1 MGICIA
7 LAGNPNCGKTTMFND
22 LTGANQYVGNWPG
35 VTVEKKEGKY
45 TRDKDVTITDLPG
58 IYSLSP
64 YSPEEIVARDYLLE
78 GGPDAVINLVDATNL
93 ERNLYLTSQILNL
106 GVPVVIALNMMDL
119 VEKNGD
125 KIDVDGLSRE
135 LGCPIVPTSALKGR
149 GMEDVVKATIDAARS
164 KKVPASQMKFD
175 AAVEEALVK
184 IESVLGD
191 KVSPNAAR
199 WYAIKLF
206 EAEDKTIADLKLS
219 QADLDAISAIRTFI
233 EDKLDDDAE
242 SIITAERYDAISH
255 VVDKTVKRTRTGL
268 TTSQKIDRVVT
279 NRWLGLPIF
288 IVIMFFVYWLAISVG
303 GGVVTDWANDGISG
317 DGWLYTGNAAFDEA
331 TEEYED
337 AHSQVVAYVENIL
350 GEDEESEL
358 PSDASQEVLDAL
370 AAEEPEAPEDDADAD
385 AVAEYEDAMAEYE
398 EAQAIVADFDEQ
410 AQASHAVAS
419 MEVEDEDGNVE
430 EQTITFAD
438 YQKALEVEEPDPS
451 DGTWGL
457 WIPGLGAI
465 IADAMEAADVAPWL
479 QSLVNDGIVSGV
491 GAVIG
496 FIPQMVI
503 LFLLLGILELCG
515 YMSRVAFIMDRIF
528 RKFGLSGKS
537 FIPMLIASGCGVPA
551 VMSTKTIEN
560 EMDRRMTIMTTT
572 MIPCGAK
579 MPIIALVF
587 GALAS
592 GDSSATWYVA
602 PMFYFLGVIAIILSG
617 IMLKKTKLFAGEAT
631 PFVMELP
638 EYHMPTVKSILL
650 SMWERVKGYIIKAG
664 TIIFLSTI
672 VIWFLMNFGDAGEGF
687 GLLDPDAPD
696 YMEHSL
702 MAGLGNLLAWI
713 FAPLGFDNWQ
723 AAATAVTG
731 LVAKENVV
739 ATVGIITQL
748 ADYGEADPQLW
759 FGFLQML
766 GGSTAAVVAFCAF
779 NLLCAPCFAAMGAI
793 RQQQNSPKWFWITIG
808 YLCGFAW
815 CVGTMLYQFVGLA
828 TGEVEFNVFT
838 VVAIVIAAVMLFQIF
853 RPMPKREEK
862 QDK

>member
-149 GMEDVVKATIDAARS
+149 GMEDVVKAAIDAARS

-175 AAVEEALVK
+175 AAV
-184 IESVLGD
+184 
-191 KVSPNAAR
+191 
-199 WYAIKLF
+199 
-206 EAEDKTIADLKLS
+206 
-219 QADLDAISAIRTFI
+219 
-233 EDKLDDDAE
+233 
-242 SIITAERYDAISH
+242 
-255 VVDKTVKRTRTGL
+255 
-268 TTSQKIDRVVT
+268 
-279 NRWLGLPIF
+279 
-288 IVIMFFVYWLAISVG
+288 
-303 GGVVTDWANDGISG
+303 
-317 DGWLYTGNAAFDEA
+317 
-331 TEEYED
+331 ED

-358 PSDASQEVLDAL
+358 PSDESQEVLDAL
-370 AAEEPEAPEDDADAD
+370 AAEEPEAPEDGADED
-385 AVAEYEDAMAEYE
+385 AVADYEDAMAEYE
-398 EAQAIVADFDEQ
+398 EAQAIVADFDER
-410 AQASHAVAS
+410 AQASHAVAT

-617 IMLKKTKLFAGEAT
+617 IMLKKTKLFAGDAT

-779 NLLCAPCFAAMGAI
+779 NLLCAPCFAAMGTI

-838 VVAIVIAAVMLFQIF
+838 VVAIVIAAAMLFQIF

>member
-149 GMEDVVKATIDAARS
+149 GMEDVVKAAIDAART
-164 KKVPASQMKFD
+164 KKAPALQMKFD

-184 IESVLGD
+184 IEGVLGD
-191 KVSPNAAR
+191 KVAPNAAR

-219 QADLDAISAIRTFI
+219 QADLDAISAIRTSI

-288 IVIMFFVYWLAISVG
+288 IVIMLFVYWLAVSVG

-337 AHSQVVAYVENIL
+337 AHSQVVTYVENIL

-723 AAATAVTG
+723 ATATAVTG

-766 GGSTAAVVAFCAF
+766 GGSTAAMVAFCAF
-779 NLLCAPCFAAMGAI
+779 NLLCAPCFAAMGTI

-853 RPMPKREEK
+853 RPMPKRGEK
-862 QDK
+862 QEK

>member
-149 GMEDVVKATIDAARS
+149 GMEDVVKAAIDAART
-164 KKVPASQMKFD
+164 KKAPASQMKFD

-184 IESVLGD
+184 IEGVLGD
-191 KVSPNAAR
+191 KVAPNAAR

-219 QADLDAISAIRTFI
+219 QADLDAISAIRTSI

-255 VVDKTVKRTRTGL
+255 VVNKTVKRTRTGL

-288 IVIMFFVYWLAISVG
+288 IVIMFFVYWLAVSVG

-337 AHSQVVAYVENIL
+337 AHSQVVTYVENIL

-430 EQTITFAD
+430 EQSITFAD

-723 AAATAVTG
+723 ATATAVTG

-779 NLLCAPCFAAMGAI
+779 NLLCAPCFAAMGTI

-838 VVAIVIAAVMLFQIF
+838 VVAIVIAAAMLFQIF
-853 RPMPKREEK
+853 RPMPKREGKQEK
-862 QDK
+862 